1 MIISY
6 RRTIG
11 KVKCLRCDLITDL
24 PKAIHQFGCCCNRN
38 SGGLTPEARPP
49 EFRELPDRDS
59 TTYTSV
65 FISFYEFINTVLR
78 SPVASVRTKVF
89 VRLRQKLFSNPCRAS
104 NSKRREHLRVRGVLI
119 AARQGFELYE
129 FSTPFGQIRSLR
141 SQSDSKAFRIPR
153 NSLPDYFLSGSS

>member
-38 SGGLTPEARPP
+38 SGGLTPEAGPPEFGPP

-119 AARQGFELYE
+119 A
-129 FSTPFGQIRSLR
+129 
-141 SQSDSKAFRIPR
+141 
-153 NSLPDYFLSGSS
+153 GS

>member
-1 MIISY
+1 M
-6 RRTIG
+6 
-11 KVKCLRCDLITDL
+11 KCLRGDMITDL

-38 SGGLTPEARPP
+38 SGGLTPEAGPPEFGPP

-119 AARQGFELYE
+119 A
-129 FSTPFGQIRSLR
+129 
-141 SQSDSKAFRIPR
+141 
-153 NSLPDYFLSGSS
+153 GS